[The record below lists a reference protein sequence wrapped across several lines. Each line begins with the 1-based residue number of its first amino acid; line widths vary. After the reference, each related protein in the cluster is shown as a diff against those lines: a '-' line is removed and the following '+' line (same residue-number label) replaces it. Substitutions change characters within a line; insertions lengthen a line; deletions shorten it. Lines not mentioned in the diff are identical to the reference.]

1 MKTCEACGQNAP
13 ESANL
18 CKHCFH
24 DFDEQ
29 APKGAASSSTL
40 ILGAL
45 AAMSVVAA
53 VTITVITGYPLDEE
67 ILVKEDTRSI
77 VFAKLYRSGKE
88 TEVIK
93 WDDIVRLEYV
103 ISAGGSHA
111 IHAVTTSGE
120 STPFHTSKGSLKN
133 EAQRYKT
140 LMEKPLSMVDNSPG
154 SHLKSRNG
162 Q

>member
-1 MKTCEACGQNAP
+1 MKTCESCGASVP
-13 ESANL
+13 DSANL

-29 APKGAASSSTL
+29 GPKAPSNASTL

-53 VTITVITGYPLDEE
+53 LTITVVTGYPLDEE
-67 ILVKEDTRSI
+67 ILVKQDTRSI

-103 ISAGGSHA
+103 VSSGGSHE
-111 IHAVTTSGE
+111 IRAVTTSGE

-133 EAQRYKT
+133 EAQRYKK
-140 LMEKPLSMVDNSPG
+140 LMDKPLTMVDNSPG